1 MKIKTKLTLNTV
13 LVFLLLLIS
22 AILVF
27 FMQKNIMKKTET
39 LLYENSYKSIS
50 LILNA
55 DRDFYQALDAINKF
69 SVSKDNKD
77 KDGYT
82 ENVQQVKDRIG
93 KALTILSTNK
103 DYWINIKT
111 EEGNEDIFSL
121 FEKFKTDIA
130 KFETSV
136 STGNIASESFDSTR
150 DQINLMGELV
160 DKGAEQSIVEI
171 KSLEKVTENIERVM
185 YTLVILITSI
195 FSYIISKYINSSI
208 VRINKTIKECE
219 DGNMNVRIGITKND
233 EIGEISR
240 SLDSFLSKIQIII
253 RDIQNLS
260 EEVSNSNV
268 ILLESTNLVVNGNQH
283 DKGIIQ
289 LNSAIEVILDNVRNQ
304 TAATEESLAALE
316 EITSTS
322 KYVNENVNTTIKSF
336 LKTLETTESSTHNIS
351 KMTESMHKINESAT
365 FSKQEVE
372 NLKNLS
378 KDIGAIVTSI
388 NSIAEQTNL
397 LALNAAIEAARAGEA
412 GKGFSVVADEIRKL
426 AEQTNKET
434 GKIEESIKTVQSSIN
449 KVEEGSNG
457 VIEKVLEGLKYSVTS
472 KDDMETIV
480 THTNQNKDEL
490 EGIASSMTEQSQ
502 ASQEITLAIS
512 GISDSSTE
520 IEELSIETTD
530 ISNKIKNSLIK
541 NQEMVNNLN
550 KLVAKLREDL
560 TFFK

>member
-121 FEKFKTDIA
+121 FEKFKINIA
-130 KFETSV
+130 KFENSI
-136 STGNIASESFDSTR
+136 SSGNIDSESFDGTR

-171 KSLEKVTENIERVM
+171 KSLEKVTENIERIM

-208 VRINKTIKECE
+208 IRINKTIKECE

-233 EIGEISR
+233 EIGEISKN
-240 SLDSFLSKIQIII
+240 LDSFLSKIQIII

-322 KYVNENVNTTIKSF
+322 KYVNENVSTTIKSF

-351 KMTESMHKINESAT
+351 KMTESMHKINESAN

-434 GKIEESIKTVQSSIN
+434 GKIEESIKTVQYSIN

-472 KDDMETIV
+472 KDDMDTIV
-480 THTNQNKDEL
+480 IHTNQNKDEL

-550 KLVAKLREDL
+550 KLVAKLKEDL

>member
-103 DYWINIKT
+103 EYWINIKT

-136 STGNIASESFDSTR
+136 STGNIDSESFDSTR

-171 KSLEKVTENIERVM
+171 KSLEKITENIERVM

-322 KYVNENVNTTIKSF
+322 KYVNENVSTTIKSF

-480 THTNQNKDEL
+480 VHTNQNKDEL

>member
-69 SVSKDNKD
+69 NISKDSKD
-77 KDGYT
+77 KEGYT
-82 ENVQQVKDRIG
+82 ENMQQVKDRIG
-93 KALTILSTNK
+93 QALTILSTNK

-111 EEGNEDIFSL
+111 EEGNEEIFSL
-121 FEKFKTDIA
+121 FEKFKINIA
-130 KFETSV
+130 KFENSI
-136 STGNIASESFDSTR
+136 SSGNIDSESFDGTR

-171 KSLEKVTENIERVM
+171 KSLEKVTENIERIM

-208 VRINKTIKECE
+208 IRINKTIKECE

-322 KYVNENVNTTIKSF
+322 KYVNENVSTTIKSF

-351 KMTESMHKINESAT
+351 KMTESMHKINESAN

-472 KDDMETIV
+472 KDDMDTIV

-541 NQEMVNNLN
+541 NQEMVNSLN

>member
-93 KALTILSTNK
+93 EALTILSTNK

-121 FEKFKTDIA
+121 FEKFKINIA
-130 KFETSV
+130 KFENSI
-136 STGNIASESFDSTR
+136 SSGNIDSESFDGTR

-171 KSLEKVTENIERVM
+171 KSLEKVTENIERIM

-208 VRINKTIKECE
+208 IRINKTIKECE
-219 DGNMNVRIGITKND
+219 DGNMNVRIGITRND
-233 EIGEISR
+233 EIGEISKN
-240 SLDSFLSKIQIII
+240 LDSFLSKIQIII

-322 KYVNENVNTTIKSF
+322 KYVNENVSTTIKSF

-351 KMTESMHKINESAT
+351 KMTESMHKINESAN

-434 GKIEESIKTVQSSIN
+434 GKIEESIKTVQYSIN

-472 KDDMETIV
+472 KDDMDTIV
-480 THTNQNKDEL
+480 IHTNQNKDEL

-550 KLVAKLREDL
+550 KLVAKLKEDL

>member
-93 KALTILSTNK
+93 EALTILSTNK

-121 FEKFKTDIA
+121 FEKFKINIA
-130 KFETSV
+130 KFENSI
-136 STGNIASESFDSTR
+136 SSGNIDSESFDGTR

-171 KSLEKVTENIERVM
+171 KSLEKVTENIERIM

-208 VRINKTIKECE
+208 IRINKTIKECE

-233 EIGEISR
+233 EIGEISKN
-240 SLDSFLSKIQIII
+240 LDSFLSKIQIII

-322 KYVNENVNTTIKSF
+322 KYVNENVSTTIKSF

-351 KMTESMHKINESAT
+351 KMTESMHKINESAN

-434 GKIEESIKTVQSSIN
+434 GKIEESIKTVQYSIN

-472 KDDMETIV
+472 KDDMDTIV
-480 THTNQNKDEL
+480 IHTNQNKDEL

-550 KLVAKLREDL
+550 KLVAKLKEDL

>member
-69 SVSKDNKD
+69 SLSKDNKD

-93 KALTILSTNK
+93 EALTILSTNK

-121 FEKFKTDIA
+121 FEKFKINIA
-130 KFETSV
+130 KFENSI
-136 STGNIASESFDSTR
+136 SSGNIDSESFDGTR

-171 KSLEKVTENIERVM
+171 KSLEKVTENIERIM

-208 VRINKTIKECE
+208 IRINKTIKECE

-233 EIGEISR
+233 EIGEISKN
-240 SLDSFLSKIQIII
+240 LDSFLSKIQIII

-322 KYVNENVNTTIKSF
+322 KYVNENVSTTIKSF

-351 KMTESMHKINESAT
+351 KMTESMHKINESAN

-434 GKIEESIKTVQSSIN
+434 GKIEESIKTVQYSIN

-472 KDDMETIV
+472 KDDMDTIV
-480 THTNQNKDEL
+480 IHTNQNKDEL

-550 KLVAKLREDL
+550 KLVAKLKEDL
-560 TFFK
+560 TFF

>member
-103 DYWINIKT
+103 EYWINIKT

-136 STGNIASESFDSTR
+136 STGNIDSESFDSTR

-171 KSLEKVTENIERVM
+171 KSLEKITENIERVM

-195 FSYIISKYINSSI
+195 FSYIISKYINNSI

-480 THTNQNKDEL
+480 VHTNQNKDEL

-512 GISDSSTE
+512 GISDSSAE